1 MRRFLLTAALAATAF
16 AAPAS
21 ATHDCNG
28 LDVGVPLGDL
38 HVGVCVRDCTDECEL
53 ATVYCEGVA
62 PAARYCQ
69 VVA

>member
-1 MRRFLLTAALAATAF
+1 MRRFLLSAALAVTAF

-38 HVGVCVRDCTDECEL
+38 HVGVCVGECIDECDI
-53 ATVYCEGVA
+53 ARVYCEGA

-69 VVA
+69 VAA